1 MKKVILSLVLMLSV
15 GTAKPYAWIQSILG
29 FPAKMVALVAQSTNG
44 RIDQATSD
52 ATARGLFARFFTT
65 FSNR

>member
-1 MKKVILSLVLMLSV
+1 MKKVMLSLVLMLSV

-29 FPAKMVALVAQSTNG
+29 SPAKMVALAVQSTNG
-44 RIDQATSD
+44 RIDQALQND
-52 ATARGLFARFFTT
+52 VQRGLFARFFTA